1 MKQCSFILFCP
12 VEPIKSMVF
21 KFESTKE
28 EALTLDNNEAPHR
41 MEVLPGQY
49 SPSCTVEGSNPLA
62 DVKIMKGD
70 VQLPGRVVDISGTS
84 RTLFLAD
91 ASEFK
96 G

>member
-1 MKQCSFILFCP
+1 
-12 VEPIKSMVF
+12 MVF
-21 KFESTKE
+21 KFDSSIG
-28 EALTLDNNEAPHR
+28 EALTQDNNEAPHR

-62 DVKIMKGD
+62 VVKIMKGD
-70 VQLPGRVVDISGTS
+70 EQLPGRVVDMMGTS
-84 RTLFLAD
+84 RTQFMAD

>member
-1 MKQCSFILFCP
+1 
-12 VEPIKSMVF
+12 MVF
-21 KFESTKE
+21 KFDSTKG

-62 DVKIMKGD
+62 VVKIMKGNE
-70 VQLPGRVVDISGTS
+70 QLQGRFVDMMGTS
-84 RTLFLAD
+84 RTQFMAD
-91 ASEFK
+91 ASEFT